1 MGLPDVM
8 LGVLGVGGGCGLPE
22 QAGDFQEDNPL
33 FLQQRA
39 RTFFFFFYCMYVF
52 GCTGTSLLPGLF
64 SSCGERVPLFTEV

>member
-39 RTFFFFFYCMYVF
+39 KTIFFLLYV
-52 GCTGTSLLPGLF
+52 CIWLHWD
-64 SSCGERVPLFTEV
+64 FTVAWAFL